1 MISNF
6 TPRRIFMLTIALSS
20 CLILMVSSVYASRI
34 VSHEIES
41 TAIAGN
47 KAGISSTRNID
58 VYLPDGYEDGT
69 HRYPVIYWVP
79 GFTSG
84 DGGAM
89 YQNVLDNAIQS
100 GKITPTI
107 AVFVDVHEGI
117 SCINSPLIGKWEDF
131 MVSEL
136 VPFIDKTYPTI
147 PDPKARGIGGHSS
160 GGYTALI
167 LPILYPNVW
176 GSIGTNDPAFW
187 IMQVYSS
194 ITPPL
199 PQGIGEYASAGIYM
213 KIYLQLAASFNPN
226 PNSPLLCDMPVTPD
240 GKQVPEVWEK
250 LGAFNLMN
258 SNTLDKYTSTLKDL
272 LSITIV
278 VPEETTGTNSAWNIN
293 FISNL
298 QSADISTTR
307 LDMPGGHAFWMPER
321 FVAIAEQ
328 LLKAMQ
334 GSGTSVSSRDK
345 LVATWGEIKGKQ

>member
-1 MISNF
+1 
-6 TPRRIFMLTIALSS
+6 
-20 CLILMVSSVYASRI
+20 
-34 VSHEIES
+34 
-41 TAIAGN
+41 
-47 KAGISSTRNID
+47 
-58 VYLPDGYEDGT
+58 
-69 HRYPVIYWVP
+69 
-79 GFTSG
+79 
-84 DGGAM
+84 
-89 YQNVLDNAIQS
+89 
-100 GKITPTI
+100 
-107 AVFVDVHEGI
+107 
-117 SCINSPLIGKWEDF
+117 
-131 MVSEL
+131 
-136 VPFIDKTYPTI
+136 
-147 PDPKARGIGGHSS
+147 
-160 GGYTALI
+160 
-167 LPILYPNVW
+167 
-176 GSIGTNDPAFW
+176 
-187 IMQVYSS
+187 MQVYSS